1 VTATSEPAIA
11 EDRLSIETDILRLI
25 TEATV
30 PGVAAAIIRDGR
42 LDRYACCGV
51 GSAQS
56 ADVVDENTVFEAASL
71 TKPVFAHMVLQ
82 LVEQGYLSLDA
93 PLGDYLPNYVPGD
106 DRASTITPRQA
117 LSHTPGL
124 PNWRNAE
131 WPLKTHFAPGDR
143 FSYSGEGFLYLQ
155 KAVEAI
161 TGKRAHVLVEQL
173 VLAPFAMTRSSLIWD
188 SRFNANRAYP
198 HDDFGRAALSFKP
211 AEANAAWSLQT
222 TASDFGRFLLAVL
235 DGSRLTPQGAEL
247 WLRPQIEIKHQGAE
261 CLGPRDGDVA
271 TGVAWGLGWGLEPAE
286 GTFFHWGDINGS
298 RAFTIGSI
306 RNRDAL
312 VIFTNGASGLSIMP
326 ELLAHFMPGD
336 RPSLAWLDY
345 PRHDAPAR
353 RLLRAARSHGIETVW
368 QEMEKQPFDTGD
380 LRWIA
385 QGLGAAGREADR
397 LWLLARIQERSMAGR
412 SS

>member
-1 VTATSEPAIA
+1 LPV
-11 EDRLSIETDILRLI
+11 ETDFLRLM

-30 PGVAAAIIRDGR
+30 PGVAAAIVRDGR
-42 LDRYACCGV
+42 LDRYVCCGV
-51 GSAQS
+51 RSAQS
-56 ADVVDENTVFEAASL
+56 ATVVDENTVFEAASL
-71 TKPVFAHMVLQ
+71 TKPVFAHVVLQ
-82 LVEQGYLSLDA
+82 LVDQGRLSLDA

-106 DRASTITPRQA
+106 DRASTITPRQV
-117 LSHTPGL
+117 LSHSNGL

-131 WPLKTHFAPGDR
+131 WPLKTHFPPGDR

-161 TGKRAHVLVEQL
+161 TGKQAHSLVEQL
-173 VLAPFAMTRSSLIWD
+173 VLAPFAMTQSSFIWD
-188 SRFNANRAYP
+188 FRFDVNRAYP
-198 HDDFGRAALSFKP
+198 HDDFGRPALSYKP

-222 TASDFGRFLLAVL
+222 TARDFGRFLLAVL
-235 DGSRLTPQGAEL
+235 DGARLKPQSAEL
-247 WLRPQIEIKHQGAE
+247 WLRPHIEVKHKGSE

-286 GTFFHWGDINGS
+286 GTFFHWGDNGAFK
-298 RAFTIGSI
+298 AFTVGSI
-306 RNRDAL
+306 RERCAL
-312 VIFTNGASGLSIMP
+312 VIFANGASGLSIMP

-345 PRHDAPAR
+345 PRHDAPGR
-353 RLLRAARSHGIETVW
+353 RLLRAARSHGIAMVW
-368 QEMEKQPFDTGD
+368 QEMEKQAFGTDD

-397 LWLLARIQERSMAGR
+397 LWLLARIEERSAAGR
-412 SS
+412 SKQDGKG